1 MDDLRSLGPGKGYI
15 NVMTHDSQI
24 CIRSKV
30 FGERDESGQITII
43 DLLCH
48 SLAKLRPL

>member
-15 NVMTHDSQI
+15 NVRTHDSQI

-43 DLLCH
+43 HLLCH
-48 SLAKLRPL
+48 SLANLRPL